1 MALQHSQYTQ
11 EAAVEETIGIIGQA
25 VLVVM
30 GLALLACIVYF
41 LLFMTRAIVR
51 LCWDIWPPQPNQPY
65 TDAYIPEAFDRMRRN

>member
-1 MALQHSQYTQ
+1 MD
-11 EAAVEETIGIIGQA
+11 ETIGIIGQA

-30 GLALLACIVYF
+30 GLALLAVVVYF

-51 LCWDIWPPQPNQPY
+51 LCRDIWPPKPIQPY